1 MLFSII
7 IRTFNEEKYLS
18 QLLDKISS
26 QNIFSNKLEVIIVDS
41 GSIDNTLAIAEMFN
55 CRIIHINKKIF
66 SFGRSLNFGCN
77 AALGDILIF
86 ISGHCIPIGE
96 NWLINLVEPIIEK
109 KVVYSYGKQ
118 IGNNTSKFSET
129 VIFEKYYPNE
139 SRIPQIGYFCNN
151 ANSAL
156 LKSEWE
162 NKYFDENLT
171 GLEDMFLA
179 KNLVEEKKFIGYV
192 ANACVYHLHNESW
205 SKIKLRFERESIA
218 LQNIMPEVYITFFDF
233 LRFFLSSVF
242 IDISKATKLL
252 KLHKFIFQI
261 LLYRFCQY
269 WGSYKGNHSTR
280 EISKKL
286 KYRYF
291 YPK

>member
-7 IRTFNEEKYLS
+7 IRTFNEEKYLI
-18 QLLDKISS
+18 QLLDQIFLQKIY
-26 QNIFSNKLEVIIVDS
+26 SNSLEVIIVDS
-41 GSIDNTLAIAEMFN
+41 GSTDNTLIIAQRFN
-55 CRIIHINKKIF
+55 CKIIYINKEIF
-66 SFGRSLNFGCN
+66 SFGRSLNFGCA

-96 NWLINLVEPIIEK
+96 NWLINLVEPIVDEH
-109 KVVYSYGKQ
+109 VVYTYGKQ

-156 LKSEWE
+156 LKSEWQINSFNE
-162 NKYFDENLT
+162 DLT
-171 GLEDMFLA
+171 GLEDMYLA
-179 KNLVEEKKFIGYV
+179 KQLVDQKKNIGYV
-192 ANACVYHLHNESW
+192 SNACVYHLHNESW
-205 SKIKLRFERESIA
+205 GKIKLRFERESIA
-218 LQNIMPEVYITFFDF
+218 LQNIMPEVQITFFDF
-233 LRFFLSSVF
+233 LRFFITSVF
-242 IDISKATKLL
+242 IDINKAIKINKAHT
-252 KLHKFIFQI
+252 FAFQI
-261 LLYRFCQY
+261 IKFRFCQY

-286 KYRYF
+286 KYSYF

>member
-41 GSIDNTLAIAEMFN
+41 GSTDSTLIIAEAFN
-55 CRIIHINKKIF
+55 CKIIHINKEIF
-66 SFGRSLNFGCN
+66 SFGRSLNLGCT

-109 KVVYSYGKQ
+109 QVVYTYGRQ

-139 SRIPQIGYFCNN
+139 SIIPQIGYFCNN

-162 NKYFDENLT
+162 NKNFDEHLT

-179 KNLVEEKKFIGYV
+179 KQLVQEKKFIGYV
-192 ANACVYHLHNESW
+192 ASACVFHLHNESW
-205 SKIKLRFERESIA
+205 SKIKNRFERESLA
-218 LQNIMPEVYITFFDF
+218 LKNIMPEVQISFLDF
-233 LRFFLSSVF
+233 IRFFISSVF
-242 IDISKATKLL
+242 IDIAKALRIN

-261 LLYRFCQY
+261 FLYRFCQY
-269 WGSYKGNHSTR
+269 WGSYSGNHSTR
-280 EISKKL
+280 KISKKL
-286 KYRYF
+286 KYKYF
-291 YPK
+291 FPK